1 MAGQG
6 RNADGLGT
14 SGTLNV
20 IRFPGDW
27 YGPVEDLV
35 PVGADAEPDEEIGV
49 RVGATDR
56 TADSFWGEDA
66 QAVHQVDE
74 LADGRRSAASDIPW
88 QGDRPVRAE
97 AAAAQQPGTSSRSTL
112 ISWRRFAAPIVLV
125 AMLAGA
131 VVTLVGRDGD
141 ASRASAPV
149 VKSHTGPSLTRS
161 GRKPRHAAPVRSA
174 GDRIAEKHETV
185 SKKHKT
191 EKHKTVSAHTRQ
203 TKASATTKR
212 KNLAVS
218 ESTAADRPSALNDDA
233 GTSHSSETSTAGTT
247 PVGITGTKA
256 VETDRP
262 PAQTRPATT
271 SSHTVSTSTS
281 TSTSTPMSTKLSSSA
296 PASGNALPSPTGLTP

>member
-35 PVGADAEPDEEIGV
+35 GV

-74 LADGRRSAASDIPW
+74 LADGRRSAASEIPW
-88 QGDRPVRAE
+88 QRDRPVRAE
-97 AAAAQQPGTSSRSTL
+97 AAAAQQPGTGSRSTL
-112 ISWRRFAAPIVLV
+112 ISWRRFVAPIVLV

-141 ASRASAPV
+141 ASRAAAPAV
-149 VKSHTGPSLTRS
+149 ESHAGASLTRS
-161 GRKPRHAAPVRSA
+161 GRKPRHAALVRSA
-174 GDRIAEKHETV
+174 GDRIA
-185 SKKHKT
+185 HKD
-191 EKHKTVSAHTRQ
+191 KTVSAHTHQ
-203 TKASATTKR
+203 TKASTKTKASATSER
-212 KNLAVS
+212 NNLAVS
-218 ESTAADRPSALNDDA
+218 ESTNADRPSVLNDDA

-247 PVGITGTKA
+247 PVGITATKA
-256 VETDRP
+256 VKTDTP

-271 SSHTVSTSTS
+271 SSHTV
-281 TSTSTPMSTKLSSSA
+281 STSTPMSTKLSSSA